1 MTVYDFY
8 ADWCGP
14 CKALAPIL
22 DKVTEERNIDVIKVN
37 IEEDVDDM
45 AINYNV
51 RNIPTVIVVD
61 NNSIEIKRFV
71 GTKTEDEL
79 REFFNNI

>member
-61 NNSIEIKRFV
+61 NNGIEIKRFV

>member
-37 IEEDVDDM
+37 IEEDIDDM

-51 RNIPTVIVVD
+51 RNIPTVIAFEGE
-61 NNSIEIKRFV
+61 NEIGRFT
-71 GTKTEDEL
+71 GSKSESDL
-79 REFFNNI
+79 NKFFDSL